1 MIKALWAGNKFY
13 SGAYPVI
20 GPQSTAQGNFVVDL
34 VKQGLKDTIDTL
46 SVHLTGNIVQA
57 GSTAGTFTLGAEN
70 PQGLMVL
77 ATLASAPQAAG
88 LLPINAISSRAQVV
102 DYALE
107 QGYFQSTGE
116 YDGAGGPITEVDGGQ
131 TFALDAWF
139 HFKFKCENNKKS
151 IDYAHPMYPWN
162 SDLLTLVFGTRNQLV
177 TGGNETWDM
186 TGVTVELWADLDI
199 DANPDQI
206 HAFEIFEQQFNITA
220 ANPAFIINTLPQGCF
235 YSSLALVAEDNGV
248 MTDAIITNIDVEG
261 GGRYWL
267 TQGQNN
273 AEFVRERYTKELF
286 YDPTGAT
293 HSNDYQ
299 AVSGANGLT
308 GLYAMPLRDGLWSRA
323 LDATSQ
329 PVVLK
334 LAVNGPGSGH
344 TFNIRLIGRKLV
356 PGGIKKTVTGAN
368 GQQTV
373 TGLAAA

>member
-1 MIKALWAGNKFY
+1 MIKALWAGNKFF
-13 SGAYPVI
+13 SGAYPVV
-20 GPQSTAQGNFVVDL
+20 GAQSTAQGNFVVDL

-46 SVHLTGNIVQA
+46 SIHLTGSIVQA

-70 PQGLMVL
+70 PQGLLVQ
-77 ATLASAPQAAG
+77 ATLSSAPQAAG
-88 LLPINAISSRAQVV
+88 LIPINAVGARATVV
-102 DYALE
+102 DYALH
-107 QGYFQSTGE
+107 QGYFQNNTA
-116 YDGAGGPITEVDGGQ
+116 YNGAGGPITETNGGQ

-139 HFKFKCENNKKS
+139 HYKFKRDGAKKG

-186 TGVTVELWADLDI
+186 TGVTVELWADMDI

-220 ANPAFIINTLPQGCF
+220 SNPAFIINTLPQGCF
-235 YSSLALVAEDNGV
+235 YDSLCLAAEDNGV
-248 MTDAIITNIDVEG
+248 LSDAIITNIDIEG

-267 TQGQNN
+267 TQGQSN
-273 AEFVRERYTKELF
+273 AEFVRERYTKEQF

-293 HSNDYQ
+293 HST
-299 AVSGANGLT
+299 GTGLT
-308 GLYAMPLRDGLWSRA
+308 GLYAIPLRDGLWSRA

-334 LAVNGPGSGH
+334 LAVNGPGGGH
-344 TFNIRLIGRKLV
+344 TFNVRLIGRKLV
-356 PGGIKKTVTGAN
+356 PGGIKKTVKGAN
-368 GQQTV
+368 GAKTV